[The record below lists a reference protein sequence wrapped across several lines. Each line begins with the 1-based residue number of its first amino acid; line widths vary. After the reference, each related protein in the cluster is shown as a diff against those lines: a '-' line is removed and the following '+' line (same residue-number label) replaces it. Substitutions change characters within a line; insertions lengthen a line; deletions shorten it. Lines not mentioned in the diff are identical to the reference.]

1 MSVISLDEWRKKQA
15 LLSKSKSPLPQSIPW
30 EELGLTHIEVTN
42 NIKNLMA
49 LYVVLDRAWRQPFTL
64 KSDFAR
70 AGAFHV
76 ALAASEGFI
85 STKVDVETWGKRWL
99 ITEVGMEVKGELDDI
114 LREIIAEAGNPFGPN
129 SSH

>member
-1 MSVISLDEWRKKQA
+1 M
-15 LLSKSKSPLPQSIPW
+15 PQSIPW

-70 AGAFHV
+70 TGAFHV

-99 ITEVGMEVKGELDDI
+99 ITEVGMEVKGELDDV
-114 LREIIAEAGNPFGPN
+114 LRELIEEAGNPFGPN
-129 SSH
+129 SRH